1 MSFEELLA
9 HFPDLEKD
17 VCYKTLENSV
27 YYLEEIK
34 DSTVQLKTEEEYW
47 NLCLENENLKEILF
61 LENEYSIMKNED
73 SKKCDWVIFGNNNIH
88 FIESK
93 DVKPRNRRK
102 ERIDAI
108 KQLIATIEFY
118 KSKVDLDS
126 ITIFSQICFQSKS
139 KTIKAG
145 DQARKV
151 LFKQYNSEFSEGNLI
166 KFENPKPDRF

>member
-1 MSFEELLA
+1 MSIEELLA
-9 HFPDLEKD
+9 NFPNLEKD
-17 VCYKTLENSV
+17 VCYKTLENSI

-34 DSTVQLKTEEEYW
+34 DSIVQFKSEDEYW
-47 NLCLENENLKEILF
+47 NLCLENENLKKILF
-61 LENEYSIMKNED
+61 LENENSIMKNES
-73 SKKCDWVIFGNNNIH
+73 SKKCDWVIFEDNKLY

-93 DVKPRNRRK
+93 DVKPRSRNK
-102 ERIDAI
+102 ERKNAI

-118 KSKVDLDS
+118 QSKIEMES

-139 KTIKAG
+139 KIVKAG

-166 KFENPKPDRF
+166 IFE

>member
-1 MSFEELLA
+1 MSFEEFLT

-17 VCYKTLENSV
+17 VCYKILENSV

-34 DSTVQLKTEEEYW
+34 NSTVLLKTEEEYW
-47 NLCLENENLKEILF
+47 NLCLENEKLKEILF
-61 LENEYSIMKNED
+61 LENENSIMKNED
-73 SKKCDWVIFGNNNIH
+73 SKKCDWVFFEADKIY

-102 ERIDAI
+102 ERNDAT
-108 KQLIATIEFY
+108 KQLIVTIEFY
-118 KSKVDLDS
+118 RSKIKLDS
-126 ITIFSQICFQSKS
+126 ITIFAQICFQSNS
-139 KTIKAG
+139 KIVKTG

-166 KFENPKPDRF
+166 KFE

>member
-1 MSFEELLA
+1 MNFEELLA
-9 HFPDLEKD
+9 HFPNLEKD
-17 VCYKTLENSV
+17 VCYKILENSV

-47 NLCLENENLKEILF
+47 NLCLENENLKKILF
-61 LENEYSIMKNED
+61 LENENSIMKNED
-73 SKKCDWVIFGNNNIH
+73 SKKCDWVLFENNRIY

-93 DVKPRNRRK
+93 DVKLRGRAK
-102 ERIDAI
+102 ERIDAT

-118 KSKVDLDS
+118 KSKIELDAIS
-126 ITIFSQICFQSKS
+126 IFSQICFKSNSKII
-139 KTIKAG
+139 KTG

-166 KFENPKPDRF
+166 KFD

>member
-1 MSFEELLA
+1 MSFEEFLVN
-9 HFPDLEKD
+9 FPDLEKD
-17 VCYKTLENSV
+17 VCYKILENYV

-34 DSTVQLKTEEEYW
+34 DSTVQFKNEEEYW
-47 NLCLENENLKEILF
+47 NLCLENENLREILF

-73 SKKCDWVIFGNNNIH
+73 SKKCDWAIFENKNIY

-93 DVKPRNRRK
+93 DVKPRNRNK
-102 ERIDAI
+102 ERKDAT

-118 KSKVDLDS
+118 KSKINLDS
-126 ITIFSQICFQSKS
+126 ISIFSQICFQSKS
-139 KTIKAG
+139 KIVKAG

-166 KFENPKPDRF
+166 KFE

>member
-1 MSFEELLA
+1 MSSEELLA
-9 HFPDLEKD
+9 HFPNLEKD
-17 VCYKTLENSV
+17 ICYKILDKSI

-47 NLCLENENLKEILF
+47 NLCLENENLKKILF

-73 SKKCDWVIFGNNNIH
+73 SKKCDWSIFENNNIY

-93 DVKPRNRRK
+93 DVKPRNRNK
-102 ERIDAI
+102 ERKDAT

-118 KSKVDLDS
+118 KSKIDLDS
-126 ITIFSQICFQSKS
+126 ISIFSKICFQSKS
-139 KTIKAG
+139 KIVKAG

-166 KFENPKPDRF
+166 KFD

>member
-1 MSFEELLA
+1 MSCEELLA
-9 HFPDLEKD
+9 NFPDLKKD
-17 VCYKTLENSV
+17 VCYKILENHI

-47 NLCLENENLKEILF
+47 NLCLDNEKLKKILF

-73 SKKCDWVIFGNNNIH
+73 TKKCDWVIYENKNIH

-93 DVKPRNRRK
+93 DVKPRNRNK
-102 ERIDAI
+102 ERKDAT
-108 KQLIATIEFY
+108 KQLITTIEFY
-118 KSKVDLDS
+118 KCKIELDS
-126 ITIFSQICFQSKS
+126 INIFSQICFQSKS
-139 KTIKAG
+139 KIVKAG

-166 KFENPKPDRF
+166 KFE

>member
-9 HFPDLEKD
+9 NFSDLEKD
-17 VCYKTLENSV
+17 VCYKILDNSV

-47 NLCLENENLKEILF
+47 NLCLENENLREILF

-73 SKKCDWVIFGNNNIH
+73 SKKCDWVIFENNNIY

-93 DVKPRNRRK
+93 DVKLRGRKK
-102 ERIDAI
+102 ERIDAT
-108 KQLIATIEFY
+108 KQLITTIEFY
-118 KSKVDLDS
+118 KTKIDLDTV
-126 ITIFSQICFQSKS
+126 TIFSQICFKS
-139 KTIKAG
+139 NSRIVKAG
-145 DQARKV
+145 DQALKV

-166 KFENPKPDRF
+166 KFE

>member
-9 HFPDLEKD
+9 NFSDLEKD
-17 VCYKTLENSV
+17 VCYKILDNSV

-47 NLCLENENLKEILF
+47 NLCLENENLREILF

-73 SKKCDWVIFGNNNIH
+73 SKKCDWVIFENNNIY

-93 DVKPRNRRK
+93 DVKLRGRKK
-102 ERIDAI
+102 ERIDAT
-108 KQLIATIEFY
+108 KQLITTIEFY
-118 KSKVDLDS
+118 KTKINLDTV
-126 ITIFSQICFQSKS
+126 TIFSQICFKS
-139 KTIKAG
+139 NSRIVKAG

-166 KFENPKPDRF
+166 KFE